1 MQDSA
6 TSCSCNQVFAKPCP
20 TQRRLSNQCSS
31 FSKPNASEAA
41 AIRRAFLSLP
51 KQTEF
56 QRIAFVAPAWHQ
68 LYAPTWYLT
77 NVWESEPKMG
87 EALAENP
94 ALGRAA
100 KKRAMFLDEVEER
113 PKSRTAI

>member
-1 MQDSA
+1 MASA
-6 TSCSCNQVFAKPCP
+6 
-20 TQRRLSNQCSS
+20 L
-31 FSKPNASEAA
+31 
-41 AIRRAFLSLP
+41 RAHLV
-51 KQTEF
+51 Q
-56 QRIAFVAPAWHQ
+56 
-68 LYAPTWYLT
+68 YLT

-87 EALAENP
+87 EALAGNP